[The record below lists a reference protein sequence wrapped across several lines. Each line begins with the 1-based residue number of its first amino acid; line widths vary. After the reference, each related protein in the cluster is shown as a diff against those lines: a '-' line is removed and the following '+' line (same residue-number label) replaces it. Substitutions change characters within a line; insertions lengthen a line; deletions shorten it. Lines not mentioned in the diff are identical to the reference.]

1 MPESVHPTEI
11 VTARLILRPFR
22 ESDAPD
28 VFEYASDP
36 SFRKYAPYIPSDYS
50 PFDAVEY
57 VQERLVIDWNKQP
70 TFAVEHEGKVIGAV
84 TIRVNSDGG
93 VEFGYGIGGDY
104 QGQGFATEAASA
116 ALDWTI
122 SNCGADSIYATADV
136 LNHASIRVQ
145 EKLGLKPVED
155 EADPST
161 EVTATEVKY
170 SSLAA
175 SWINVSRH
183 DK

>member
-1 MPESVHPTEI
+1 VQPTEI

-36 SFRKYAPYIPSDYS
+36 AFRKYAPYIPADYS

-57 VQERLVIDWNKQP
+57 VQERLVIDWNEQP

-104 QGQGFATEAASA
+104 EGQGFATEAASA
-116 ALDWTI
+116 ALDWAI
-122 SNCGADSIYATADV
+122 SIFGAESIYATADA
-136 LNHASIRVQ
+136 LNHASIRVL
-145 EKLGLKPVED
+145 EKLGLEPFED
-155 EADPST
+155 ESEPST
-161 EVTATEVKY
+161 EKTAAEIKY
-170 SSLAA
+170 SRLAA

-183 DK
+183 DG